1 MGFIEHIVKAYP
13 DMKKKL
19 RMAYINMTP
28 EKYIKKQLRNSFLMS
43 VMLTVL
49 WFFLVDKKDWPM
61 ILVFVGF
68 IVIFFGIY
76 TVLIRT
82 VDARISK
89 RARNLDQDVLFA
101 GRFLLVKLNSGKP
114 LLNSL
119 VDASK
124 SYGVARTYFQEI
136 VREIELGA
144 PLEEALSD
152 ATEYCPSKNFKKILF
167 QITNALKIGVDV
179 TQFLDAV
186 LEEIS
191 HEQLVEIQKY
201 GKKLNGLTLFYML
214 LAIVLPSLGV
224 TLFSVVASLLSVPI
238 DVTLFIGLIIFLV
251 AINFI
256 FITIFKSARPVV
268 NI

>member
-1 MGFIEHIVKAYP
+1 MGFIEEIAKAYP

-19 RMAYINMTP
+19 KMAYINMTP
-28 EKYIKKQLRNSFLMS
+28 EQYLAKQIKNSLLIS

-49 WFFLVDKKDWPM
+49 LFFLADKKGWPM
-61 ILVFVGF
+61 ILVVLGF

-76 TVLIRT
+76 AVLIRT

-89 RARNLDQDVLFA
+89 RAKELDRDVLFA
-101 GRFLLVKLNSGKP
+101 GRFLLVKLSSGKP

-119 VDASK
+119 IDASK
-124 SYGVARTYFQEI
+124 SYGVAKNYFQEI

-144 PLEEALSD
+144 PLEEALSN
-152 ATEYCPSKNFKKILF
+152 ATEYCPSKSFKRILF

-179 TQFLDAV
+179 THFLDAV
-186 LEEIS
+186 LDEIA

-224 TLFSVVASLLSVPI
+224 TLFSVVASLLSIPVDI
-238 DVTLFIGLIIFLV
+238 SLFIALLIFLV

-256 FITIFKSARPVV
+256 FITVFKSARPVV